1 MSEKTPRATTPAKSC
16 RKKTAKKEKILW
28 VFLPF
33 LKLLIGVLMDSNL
46 FQQIGLEYLLYY
58 LVTYVY
64 PFEKKIIKI
73 GFSRLSII
81 AFPR

>member
-1 MSEKTPRATTPAKSC
+1 MNGGL
-16 RKKTAKKEKILW
+16 KTAKKEKILW

-64 PFEKKIIKI
+64 LF
-73 GFSRLSII
+73 
-81 AFPR
+81 